1 MDQPSIE
8 SILADL
14 KLPAIR
20 YFSTIDSTN
29 AEASRWIDHGAPH
42 MALVVADEQIAGR
55 GRLGRRWVTMPGAG
69 LAFSLVLRSP
79 AVEPNLVSRLT
90 GLGALSVQSSLNKS
104 FSLDAQI
111 KWPNDVLIDNRKVAG
126 VLVETRWSGEA
137 LHSAI
142 IGIGINIAPASVSAA
157 NLPPAGLNFPAT
169 CVEYSTGHPINRLDV
184 LHAVLQELF
193 SWLPQLSSAVFLAT
207 WEAAL
212 AYRNQWVELFSGGP
226 SSAADDMHIA
236 TTAREGRL
244 IGLAQDGSLKL
255 LTSTGTL
262 LIEPFGDIHLK
273 PVQAIQPAQT
283 SA

>member
-1 MDQPSIE
+1 MDQSLIE

-20 YFSTIDSTN
+20 FFSTIDSTN

-42 MALVVADEQIAGR
+42 MALVVADEQTAGR
-55 GRLGRRWVTMPGAG
+55 GRLGRRWVTLPGAG
-69 LAFSLVLRSP
+69 LAFSLVLRLPSL
-79 AVEPNLVSRLT
+79 EPILVTRLT
-90 GLGALSVQSSLNKS
+90 GLGALSVQSSLKKS

-137 LHSAI
+137 LQSAI

-169 CVEYSTGHPINRLDV
+169 CVEYAIRHPMNRLDV
-184 LHAVLQELF
+184 LHAVLQELS
-193 SWLPQLSSAVFLAT
+193 SWLPKLSSAVFLTA

-212 AYRNQWVELFSGGP
+212 AYRHQWVELSSEG
-226 SSAADDMHIA
+226 SLSAADERRITPA
-236 TTAREGRL
+236 SREGRL

-255 LTSTGTL
+255 LTSTGKL
-262 LIEPFGDIHLK
+262 LIEPIGDVHLK
-273 PVQAIQPAQT
+273 PVQANQPAQT